1 MSKEKRLGRGLEAL
15 LGKVAAAQTVA
26 VDASEFGSNA
36 AADVASPANANA
48 SNAAVSE
55 TSLSA
60 LDAAVSDAPATVPF
74 PTAKTAVADAP
85 ARANA
90 NAAKTDVSAASK
102 PTPSATRTAVDAAED
117 EKERVLDEFAVGRA
131 ASEVPLD
138 RIDRN
143 PFQPRVD
150 FDQAEMEELAASVKR
165 HGMIQPIVLRRKGER
180 FEIVAGE
187 RRFRAA
193 KLAGWTSVPA
203 CLLDVDDRATAELAL
218 TENIQRKDLNAIE
231 KAAAFRNYLDQYG
244 GTHDELAKRLD
255 LDRSTVSNLLR
266 LLDLP
271 EEIQASVRRGELTQG
286 HARALLPL
294 EEWDQ
299 LELARRVV
307 DERLSVRQTETI
319 VQEFLDGADFAPP
332 EPGKKAPVKPEVSPR
347 VRDLEQQFRAWLG
360 MKVKLT
366 SNDKGKG
373 KLVVQFNS
381 NDEFERVYQALKP
394 RDF

>member
-15 LGKVAAAQTVA
+15 LGKVAVAQSVA
-26 VDASEFGSNA
+26 VDASEFGSSA
-36 AADVASPANANA
+36 AADVASSSSSSSNANANA
-48 SNAAVSE
+48 SNVATSAASAPAE
-55 TSLSA
+55 TTLSA
-60 LDAAVSDAPATVPF
+60 LDAAVSNAPATVPF
-74 PTAKTAVADAP
+74 PTA
-85 ARANA
+85 
-90 NAAKTDVSAASK
+90 SAASK
-102 PTPSATRTAVDAAED
+102 PTPSPTRAAVDVAED
-117 EKERVLDEFAVGRA
+117 EKERVLDAFAAGRA

-138 RIDRN
+138 LIDRN

-150 FDQAEMEELAASVKR
+150 FDQTEMEELAASVKR

-193 KLAGWTSVPA
+193 KLAGWTNVPA
-203 CLLDVDDRATAELAL
+203 CLLDVDDRTTAELAL

-271 EEIQASVRRGELTQG
+271 EEIQSSVRRGELTQG

-319 VQEFLDGADFAPP
+319 VQEFLEGAEFLPP
-332 EPGKKAPVKPEVSPR
+332 ESGKKTPAKQEVSPR

>member
-1 MSKEKRLGRGLEAL
+1 MSKEKRLGRGLESL
-15 LGKVAAAQTVA
+15 LGKVAVAQPVA

-36 AADVASPANANA
+36 AAEVASSANAAPSAA
-48 SNAAVSE
+48 SAPAE
-55 TSLSA
+55 TTLSA

-74 PTAKTAVADAP
+74 PTSP
-85 ARANA
+85 
-90 NAAKTDVSAASK
+90 K
-102 PTPSATRTAVDAAED
+102 PSPTRTAVDAAED
-117 EKERVLDEFAVGRA
+117 EKERVLDAFAVGRA
-131 ASEVPLD
+131 ASEVPIDL
-138 RIDRN
+138 IDRN

-150 FDQAEMEELAASVKR
+150 FDQAEMEELASSVKR

-187 RRFRAA
+187 RRYRAA
-193 KLAGWTSVPA
+193 KLA
-203 CLLDVDDRATAELAL
+203 CLLDVDDQTTAELAL

-271 EEIQASVRRGELTQG
+271 EEIQTSVRRGELTQG

-307 DERLSVRQTETI
+307 DERLSVRQTEKI
-319 VQEFLDGADFAPP
+319 VQEFLDGADFLPP
-332 EPGKKAPVKPEVSPR
+332 DAGKKPVAKPEVSPR
-347 VRDLEQQFRAWLG
+347 VRDLEQQFRTWLG

>member
-1 MSKEKRLGRGLEAL
+1 MSKEKRLGRGLESL
-15 LGKVAAAQTVA
+15 LGKVAAAQPVA

-36 AADVASPANANA
+36 AADVASSANANA
-48 SNAAVSE
+48 ANASKGATSAASASGE
-55 TSLSA
+55 TTLNA
-60 LDAAVSDAPATVPF
+60 LDAAVSNAPATVPF
-74 PTAKTAVADAP
+74 PTATAAP
-85 ARANA
+85 
-90 NAAKTDVSAASK
+90 K
-102 PTPSATRTAVDAAED
+102 PTPSPTRTAVDADED
-117 EKERVLDEFAVGRA
+117 EKERVLDAFAAGRA

-138 RIDRN
+138 LIDRN

-187 RRFRAA
+187 RRYRAA
-193 KLAGWTSVPA
+193 KLAGWTKVPA
-203 CLLDVDDRATAELAL
+203 CLLDVDDRTTAELAL

-231 KAAAFRNYLDQYG
+231 KAVAFRNYLDQYG

-271 EEIQASVRRGELTQG
+271 EEIQSSVRRGELTQG

-307 DERLSVRQTETI
+307 DERLSVRQTEKI
-319 VQEFLDGADFAPP
+319 VQEFLDGADFLPP
-332 EPGKKAPVKPEVSPR
+332 DAGKKPVAKPEVSPR
-347 VRDLEQQFRAWLG
+347 VRDLEQQFRTWLG

>member
-1 MSKEKRLGRGLEAL
+1 VSKEKRLGRGLESL
-15 LGKVAAAQTVA
+15 LGKVAAAQPVA

-36 AADVASPANANA
+36 AADVASSANANAANA
-48 SNAAVSE
+48 SNAATSAASAPGE
-55 TSLSA
+55 TTLNA
-60 LDAAVSDAPATVPF
+60 LDAAVSNAPATVPF
-74 PTAKTAVADAP
+74 PTATAAP
-85 ARANA
+85 
-90 NAAKTDVSAASK
+90 K
-102 PTPSATRTAVDAAED
+102 PTPSPTRTAVDADED
-117 EKERVLDEFAVGRA
+117 EKERVLDAFAAGRA

-138 RIDRN
+138 LIDRN

-187 RRFRAA
+187 RRYRAA
-193 KLAGWTSVPA
+193 KLAGWTKVPA
-203 CLLDVDDRATAELAL
+203 CLLDVDDRTTAELAL

-231 KAAAFRNYLDQYG
+231 KAVAFRNYLDQYG

-271 EEIQASVRRGELTQG
+271 EEIQSSVRRGELTQG

-307 DERLSVRQTETI
+307 DERLSVRQTEKI
-319 VQEFLDGADFAPP
+319 VQEFLDGADFLPP
-332 EPGKKAPVKPEVSPR
+332 DAGKKPVAKPEVSPR
-347 VRDLEQQFRAWLG
+347 VRDLEQQFRTWLG

>member
-1 MSKEKRLGRGLEAL
+1 MSKSKRLGKGLGSL
-15 LGKVAAAQTVA
+15 LSDISRNAAAESIA
-26 VDASEFGSNA
+26 VDASEFGSSA
-36 AADVASPANANA
+36 AANVASPANA
-48 SNAAVSE
+48 SVLNAATSAAPAPAE
-55 TSLSA
+55 TTLSA
-60 LDAAVSDAPATVPF
+60 LDATLSAVSNAPATVPF
-74 PTAKTAVADAP
+74 PTANVVKA
-85 ARANA
+85 
-90 NAAKTDVSAASK
+90 
-102 PTPSATRTAVDAAED
+102 TPSPTRTAVDVAED

-131 ASEVPLD
+131 ASEVPIDL
-138 RIDRN
+138 IDRN

-150 FDQAEMEELAASVKR
+150 FDQAEMEELASSVKR

-193 KLAGWTSVPA
+193 KLAEWTKVPA
-203 CLLDVDDRATAELAL
+203 CLIDVDDQATAELAL

-231 KAAAFRNYLDQYG
+231 KAVAFRNYLDQYG

-271 EEIQASVRRGELTQG
+271 EEIQTSVRRGELTQG

-307 DERLSVRQTETI
+307 DERLSVRQTEKI
-319 VQEFLDGADFAPP
+319 VQEFLDGADFLPP
-332 EPGKKAPVKPEVSPR
+332 ENGKKTPAKQEVSPR
-347 VRDLEQQFRAWLG
+347 VRDLEQQFRTWLG

>member
-1 MSKEKRLGRGLEAL
+1 MSKEKRLGRGLESL
-15 LGKVAAAQTVA
+15 LGKVAAAQPVA

-36 AADVASPANANA
+36 AADVASSANANAANA
-48 SNAAVSE
+48 SNAATSVASAPGE
-55 TSLSA
+55 TTLNA
-60 LDAAVSDAPATVPF
+60 LDAAVSNAPATVPF
-74 PTAKTAVADAP
+74 PTATAAP
-85 ARANA
+85 
-90 NAAKTDVSAASK
+90 K
-102 PTPSATRTAVDAAED
+102 PTPSPTRTAVDANED
-117 EKERVLDEFAVGRA
+117 EKERVVDAFAAGRA

-138 RIDRN
+138 LIDRN

-150 FDQAEMEELAASVKR
+150 FDQAEMEELASSVKR

-187 RRFRAA
+187 RRYRAA
-193 KLAGWTSVPA
+193 KLAGWTKVPA
-203 CLLDVDDRATAELAL
+203 CLLDVDDQTTAELAL

-271 EEIQASVRRGELTQG
+271 EEIQTSVCRGELTQG

-307 DERLSVRQTETI
+307 DERLSVRQTEKI
-319 VQEFLDGADFAPP
+319 VQEFLDGADFLPP
-332 EPGKKAPVKPEVSPR
+332 DAGKKPVAKPEVSPR
-347 VRDLEQQFRAWLG
+347 VRDLEQQFRTWLG

>member
-15 LGKVAAAQTVA
+15 LGKVAVAQSVA
-26 VDASEFGSNA
+26 VDASEFGSTA
-36 AADVASPANANA
+36 ATDVASSAGAAA
-48 SNAAVSE
+48 SNAAPSAASALGE
-55 TSLSA
+55 TKLSA

-74 PTAKTAVADAP
+74 PTATAAP
-85 ARANA
+85 
-90 NAAKTDVSAASK
+90 K
-102 PTPSATRTAVDAAED
+102 PTPSATRTAVDVAED
-117 EKERVLDEFAVGRA
+117 EKERVLDAFAVGRA

-138 RIDRN
+138 LIDRN

-150 FDQAEMEELAASVKR
+150 FDQAEMEELASSVKR

-193 KLAGWTSVPA
+193 KLAGWTNVPA
-203 CLLDVDDRATAELAL
+203 CLLDVDDQATAELAL

-231 KAAAFRNYLDQYG
+231 KAVAFRNYLDQYG

-271 EEIQASVRRGELTQG
+271 EEIQSSVRRGELTQG

-299 LELARRVV
+299 LELARRIV

-319 VQEFLDGADFAPP
+319 VQEFLDGADFLPP
-332 EPGKKAPVKPEVSPR
+332 ENGKKPVAKPEVSPR
-347 VRDLEQQFRAWLG
+347 VRDLEQQFRTWLG

>member
-26 VDASEFGSNA
+26 VDASEFGSSA
-36 AADVASPANANA
+36 AADVAASPASPASSA
-48 SNAAVSE
+48 SSGASGSSDASAPSNAAASAKNE
-55 TSLSA
+55 TTLSA

-74 PTAKTAVADAP
+74 PTAKTAAP
-85 ARANA
+85 
-90 NAAKTDVSAASK
+90 K

-117 EKERVLDEFAVGRA
+117 EKERVVDAFAVGRA

-138 RIDRN
+138 LIDRN

-150 FDQAEMEELAASVKR
+150 FDPKEMEELAASVKR

-193 KLAGWTSVPA
+193 KLAGWTNVPA
-203 CLLDVDDRATAELAL
+203 CLLDVDDQATAELAL

-271 EEIQASVRRGELTQG
+271 EEIQTSVRRGELTQG

-319 VQEFLDGADFAPP
+319 VQEFLNGADFLPP
-332 EPGKKAPVKPEVSPR
+332 ENGKKTPVKQEVSPR
-347 VRDLEQQFRAWLG
+347 VRDLEQQFRTWLG

>member
-1 MSKEKRLGRGLEAL
+1 MSKEKRLGRGLQSL
-15 LGKVAAAQTVA
+15 LGAVPAAQPVA
-26 VDASEFGSNA
+26 VDASEFGSTA
-36 AADVASPANANA
+36 VIDVASSAPANA
-48 SNAAVSE
+48 SNAATSAASAPAE
-55 TSLSA
+55 TTLSA

-74 PTAKTAVADAP
+74 PTSPKTSP
-85 ARANA
+85 
-90 NAAKTDVSAASK
+90 
-102 PTPSATRTAVDAAED
+102 TRTAVDVAED
-117 EKERVLDEFAVGRA
+117 EKERVVDAFAVGRA

-138 RIDRN
+138 LIDRN

-187 RRFRAA
+187 RRYRAA
-193 KLAGWTSVPA
+193 KLAGWTKVPA
-203 CLLDVDDRATAELAL
+203 CLLDVDDQTTAELAL

-231 KAAAFRNYLDQYG
+231 KAVAFRNYLDQYG

-271 EEIQASVRRGELTQG
+271 EEIQTSVRRGELTQG

-307 DERLSVRQTETI
+307 DERLSVRQTEKI
-319 VQEFLDGADFAPP
+319 VQEFLDGADFLPP
-332 EPGKKAPVKPEVSPR
+332 DAGKKPVAKPEVSPR
-347 VRDLEQQFRAWLG
+347 VRDLEQQFRTWLG

>member
-1 MSKEKRLGRGLEAL
+1 MSKTKRLGRGIEAL
-15 LGKVAAAQTVA
+15 LGDMSRNAAAQSVA

-36 AADVASPANANA
+36 AADVASSAND
-48 SNAAVSE
+48 AATSATSSPRE
-55 TSLSA
+55 TTINA
-60 LDAAVSDAPATVPF
+60 LDAAISDAPATVPF
-74 PTAKTAVADAP
+74 PTSP
-85 ARANA
+85 
-90 NAAKTDVSAASK
+90 
-102 PTPSATRTAVDAAED
+102 TRTAVDAAED
-117 EKERVLDEFAVGRA
+117 AKERALDAFAVGRA

-138 RIDRN
+138 LIDRN

-193 KLAGWTSVPA
+193 KLAGWTNVPA
-203 CLLDVDDRATAELAL
+203 CLLDVDDRTTAELAL

-231 KAAAFRNYLDQYG
+231 KAVAFRGYLDQYG

-271 EEIQASVRRGELTQG
+271 EEIQTSVRRGELTQG

-319 VQEFLDGADFAPP
+319 VQEFLEGAEFLPP
-332 EPGKKAPVKPEVSPR
+332 DKDKKKPVKPEVSPR
-347 VRDLEQQFRAWLG
+347 VRDLEQQFRTWLG

>member
-1 MSKEKRLGRGLEAL
+1 VSKEKRLGRGLESL
-15 LGKVAAAQTVA
+15 LGKVAAAQPVA

-36 AADVASPANANA
+36 AADVASSANANAANA
-48 SNAAVSE
+48 SNAATSAASAPGE
-55 TSLSA
+55 TTLNA
-60 LDAAVSDAPATVPF
+60 LDAAVSNAPATVPF
-74 PTAKTAVADAP
+74 PTATVA
-85 ARANA
+85 
-90 NAAKTDVSAASK
+90 
-102 PTPSATRTAVDAAED
+102 PSPTRTAVDANED
-117 EKERVLDEFAVGRA
+117 EKERVVDAFAAGRA

-138 RIDRN
+138 LIDRN

-187 RRFRAA
+187 RRYRAA
-193 KLAGWTSVPA
+193 KLAGWTKVPA
-203 CLLDVDDRATAELAL
+203 CLLDVDDRTTAELAL

-231 KAAAFRNYLDQYG
+231 KAVAFRNYLDQYG

-271 EEIQASVRRGELTQG
+271 EEIQSSVRRGELTQG

-307 DERLSVRQTETI
+307 DERLSVRQTEKI
-319 VQEFLDGADFAPP
+319 VQEFLDGADFLPP
-332 EPGKKAPVKPEVSPR
+332 DAGKKPVAKPEVSPR
-347 VRDLEQQFRAWLG
+347 VRDLEQQFRTWLG

>member
-15 LGKVAAAQTVA
+15 LGKVAVAQSVA
-26 VDASEFGSNA
+26 VDASEFGSSA
-36 AADVASPANANA
+36 AVAVASPANAND
-48 SNAAVSE
+48 SNA
-55 TSLSA
+55 
-60 LDAAVSDAPATVPF
+60 DVSDAPATVPF
-74 PTAKTAVADAP
+74 PTATVAPPAVSP
-85 ARANA
+85 A
-90 NAAKTDVSAASK
+90 K

-117 EKERVLDEFAVGRA
+117 EKERAVDAFAVGRA

-138 RIDRN
+138 LIDRN

-150 FDQAEMEELAASVKR
+150 FDQTEMEELASSVKR

-187 RRFRAA
+187 RRYRAA
-193 KLAGWTSVPA
+193 KLAGWTKVPA
-203 CLLDVDDRATAELAL
+203 CLVDVDDRATAELAL

-231 KAAAFRNYLDQYG
+231 KAVAFRGYLDQYG

-271 EEIQASVRRGELTQG
+271 EEIQTSVRRGEITQG

-319 VQEFLDGADFAPP
+319 VQEFLNGADFLPP
-332 EPGKKAPVKPEVSPR
+332 DKDKKPVAKPEVSPR
-347 VRDLEQQFRAWLG
+347 VRDLEQQFRTWLG

>member
-1 MSKEKRLGRGLEAL
+1 MSKEKRLGRGLESL
-15 LGKVAAAQTVA
+15 LGKVAVAQSVA
-26 VDASEFGSNA
+26 VDASEFGSTA
-36 AADVASPANANA
+36 AADVASPANASNANANAKVNA
-48 SNAAVSE
+48 SNAATSAASAPAE
-55 TSLSA
+55 TTLSA

-74 PTAKTAVADAP
+74 PTATVAP
-85 ARANA
+85 
-90 NAAKTDVSAASK
+90 K

-117 EKERVLDEFAVGRA
+117 EKERVVDAFAAGRA

-138 RIDRN
+138 LIDRN

-187 RRFRAA
+187 RRYRAA
-193 KLAGWTSVPA
+193 KLAGWTNVPA
-203 CLLDVDDRATAELAL
+203 CLLDVDDRTTAELAL

-231 KAAAFRNYLDQYG
+231 KAVAFRNYLDQYG

-271 EEIQASVRRGELTQG
+271 EEIQSSVRRGELTQG

-307 DERLSVRQTETI
+307 DERLSVRQTEKI
-319 VQEFLDGADFAPP
+319 VQEFLDGADFLPP
-332 EPGKKAPVKPEVSPR
+332 DAGKKPVAKPEVSPR
-347 VRDLEQQFRAWLG
+347 VRDLEQQFRTWLG

>member
-1 MSKEKRLGRGLEAL
+1 MSRN
-15 LGKVAAAQTVA
+15 AAAQSVA
-26 VDASEFGSNA
+26 VDASEFGSSA
-36 AADVASPANANA
+36 AADVASSVNASA
-48 SNAAVSE
+48 SNAATSALSAPGE
-55 TSLSA
+55 TTLNA
-60 LDAAVSDAPATVPF
+60 LDAAVSAPADAPATVPF
-74 PTAKTAVADAP
+74 PTP
-85 ARANA
+85 NGNA
-90 NAAKTDVSAASK
+90 NVAPK
-102 PTPSATRTAVDAAED
+102 PTPSPTRTAVDAAED
-117 EKERVLDEFAVGRA
+117 AKERALDAFAAGRA

-138 RIDRN
+138 LIDRN

-193 KLAGWTSVPA
+193 KLAGWTNVPA
-203 CLLDVDDRATAELAL
+203 CLLDVDDRTTAELAL

-231 KAAAFRNYLDQYG
+231 KAVAFRNYLDQYG

-271 EEIQASVRRGELTQG
+271 EEIQSSVRRGELTQG

-299 LELARRVV
+299 LELARRIV

-319 VQEFLDGADFAPP
+319 VQEFLEGAEFLPP
-332 EPGKKAPVKPEVSPR
+332 EAGKKTVAKPEVSPR
-347 VRDLEQQFRAWLG
+347 VRDLEQQFRTWLG

>member
-15 LGKVAAAQTVA
+15 LGKVAAAQPVA
-26 VDASEFGSNA
+26 VDASEFGANA
-36 AADVASPANANA
+36 AADVASPANVNANANA
-48 SNAAVSE
+48 SNAATSAVSAPAE
-55 TSLSA
+55 TTLSA
-60 LDAAVSDAPATVPF
+60 LDAAVADAPATVPF
-74 PTAKTAVADAP
+74 PTANVA
-85 ARANA
+85 
-90 NAAKTDVSAASK
+90 K
-102 PTPSATRTAVDAAED
+102 PTPSPTRAAVDVAED
-117 EKERVLDEFAVGRA
+117 EKERVLDAFAVGRA

-138 RIDRN
+138 LVDRN

-150 FDQAEMEELAASVKR
+150 FDPTEMEELAASVKR

-203 CLLDVDDRATAELAL
+203 CLLDVDDQTTAELAL

-231 KAAAFRNYLDQYG
+231 KAAAFRCYLDQYG

-271 EEIQASVRRGELTQG
+271 EDIQTSVRRGELTQG

-299 LELARRVV
+299 LELARRIV

-319 VQEFLDGADFAPP
+319 VQEFLDGAEFLPP
-332 EPGKKAPVKPEVSPR
+332 ETGKKTPAKQEVSPR
-347 VRDLEQQFRAWLG
+347 VRDLEQQFRTWLG

>member
-1 MSKEKRLGRGLEAL
+1 MSKEKRLGRGLQSL
-15 LGKVAAAQTVA
+15 LGAVPAAQPVA
-26 VDASEFGSNA
+26 VDASEFGSTA
-36 AADVASPANANA
+36 VIDVASSANANA
-48 SNAAVSE
+48 SNAATSAASAPAE
-55 TSLSA
+55 TTLSA

-74 PTAKTAVADAP
+74 PT
-85 ARANA
+85 
-90 NAAKTDVSAASK
+90 S
-102 PTPSATRTAVDAAED
+102 PTPSPTRTAVDVAED
-117 EKERVLDEFAVGRA
+117 EKERVVDAFAVGRA

-138 RIDRN
+138 LIDRN

-187 RRFRAA
+187 RRYRAA
-193 KLAGWTSVPA
+193 KLAGWTKVPA
-203 CLLDVDDRATAELAL
+203 CLLDVDDQTTAELAL

-231 KAAAFRNYLDQYG
+231 KAVAFRNYLDQYG

-271 EEIQASVRRGELTQG
+271 EEIQTSVRRGELTQG

-307 DERLSVRQTETI
+307 DERLSVRQTEKI
-319 VQEFLDGADFAPP
+319 VQEFLDGADFLPP
-332 EPGKKAPVKPEVSPR
+332 DAGKKPVAKPEVSPR
-347 VRDLEQQFRAWLG
+347 VRDLEQQFRTWLG

>member
-1 MSKEKRLGRGLEAL
+1 MSKEKRLGRGLESL
-15 LGKVAAAQTVA
+15 LGKVAVAQSVA
-26 VDASEFGSNA
+26 VDASEFGSTA
-36 AADVASPANANA
+36 AADVASPANASNANANANAKVNA
-48 SNAAVSE
+48 SNAATSAASAPAE
-55 TSLSA
+55 TTLSA

-74 PTAKTAVADAP
+74 PTATVAP
-85 ARANA
+85 
-90 NAAKTDVSAASK
+90 K

-117 EKERVLDEFAVGRA
+117 EKERVVDAFAAGRA

-138 RIDRN
+138 LIDRN

-150 FDQAEMEELAASVKR
+150 FDQTEMEELAASVKR

-187 RRFRAA
+187 RRYRAA
-193 KLAGWTSVPA
+193 KLAGWTNVPA
-203 CLLDVDDRATAELAL
+203 CLLDVDDRTTAELAL

-231 KAAAFRNYLDQYG
+231 KAIAFRNYLDQYG

-271 EEIQASVRRGELTQG
+271 EEIQSSVRRGELTQG

-307 DERLSVRQTETI
+307 DERLSVRQTEKI
-319 VQEFLDGADFAPP
+319 VQEFLDGADFLPP
-332 EPGKKAPVKPEVSPR
+332 DAGKKPVAKPEVSPR
-347 VRDLEQQFRAWLG
+347 VRDLEQQFRTWLG

>member
-15 LGKVAAAQTVA
+15 LGKVAVAQSVA
-26 VDASEFGSNA
+26 VDASEFGSSA
-36 AADVASPANANA
+36 AADVASSSSSNANANA
-48 SNAAVSE
+48 SNVATSAASAPAE
-55 TSLSA
+55 TTLSA
-60 LDAAVSDAPATVPF
+60 LDAAVSNAPATVPF
-74 PTAKTAVADAP
+74 PTA
-85 ARANA
+85 
-90 NAAKTDVSAASK
+90 SAASK
-102 PTPSATRTAVDAAED
+102 PTPSPTRAAVDVAED
-117 EKERVLDEFAVGRA
+117 EKERVLDAFAAGRA

-138 RIDRN
+138 LIDRN

-150 FDQAEMEELAASVKR
+150 FDQTEMEELAASVKR

-193 KLAGWTSVPA
+193 KLAGWTNVPA
-203 CLLDVDDRATAELAL
+203 CLLDVDDRTTAELAL

-271 EEIQASVRRGELTQG
+271 EEIQSSVRRGELTQG

-319 VQEFLDGADFAPP
+319 VQEFLEGAEFLPP
-332 EPGKKAPVKPEVSPR
+332 ESGKKTPAKQEVSPR

>member
-1 MSKEKRLGRGLEAL
+1 MSKEKRLGRGLESL
-15 LGKVAAAQTVA
+15 LGKVAAAQPVA

-36 AADVASPANANA
+36 ADDVASSANANAANA
-48 SNAAVSE
+48 SNAATSAASAPGE
-55 TSLSA
+55 TTLNA
-60 LDAAVSDAPATVPF
+60 LDAAVSNAPATVPF
-74 PTAKTAVADAP
+74 PTATAAP
-85 ARANA
+85 
-90 NAAKTDVSAASK
+90 K
-102 PTPSATRTAVDAAED
+102 PTPSPTRTAVDAAED
-117 EKERVLDEFAVGRA
+117 QKERVLDAFAAGRA

-138 RIDRN
+138 LIDRN

-187 RRFRAA
+187 RRYRAA
-193 KLAGWTSVPA
+193 KLAGWTNVPA
-203 CLLDVDDRATAELAL
+203 CLLDVDDQTTAELAL

-271 EEIQASVRRGELTQG
+271 EEIQSSVRRGELTQG

-307 DERLSVRQTETI
+307 DERLSVRQTEKI
-319 VQEFLDGADFAPP
+319 VQEFLDGADFLPP
-332 EPGKKAPVKPEVSPR
+332 ENGKKPVAKPEVSPR
-347 VRDLEQQFRAWLG
+347 VRDLEQQFRTWLG

>member
-1 MSKEKRLGRGLEAL
+1 MSKEKRLGRGLQSL
-15 LGKVAAAQTVA
+15 LGAVAVAQPVA

-36 AADVASPANANA
+36 ADDVASSANANA
-48 SNAAVSE
+48 SNAATFGTSAPGE
-55 TSLSA
+55 TTLNA
-60 LDAAVSDAPATVPF
+60 LGSAVSDAPATVPF
-74 PTAKTAVADAP
+74 PT
-85 ARANA
+85 
-90 NAAKTDVSAASK
+90 S
-102 PTPSATRTAVDAAED
+102 PTPSPTRTAVDVAED
-117 EKERVLDEFAVGRA
+117 EKERVLDAFAVGRA

-138 RIDRN
+138 LIDRN

-187 RRFRAA
+187 RRYRAA
-193 KLAGWTSVPA
+193 KLAGWTNVPA
-203 CLLDVDDRATAELAL
+203 CLLDVDDQTTAELAL

-231 KAAAFRNYLDQYG
+231 KAVAFRCYLDQYG

-271 EEIQASVRRGELTQG
+271 EDIQTSVRRGELTQG

-299 LELARRVV
+299 LELARRIV

-319 VQEFLDGADFAPP
+319 VQEFLDGAEFLPP
-332 EPGKKAPVKPEVSPR
+332 ETGKKKPAKQEVSPR
-347 VRDLEQQFRAWLG
+347 VRDLEQQFRTWLG

>member
-1 MSKEKRLGRGLEAL
+1 MSKEKRLGRGLESL
-15 LGKVAAAQTVA
+15 LGKVAAAQPVA

-36 AADVASPANANA
+36 AADVASSANANAANA
-48 SNAAVSE
+48 SNAATSVASAPGE
-55 TSLSA
+55 TTLNA
-60 LDAAVSDAPATVPF
+60 LDAAVSNAPATVPF
-74 PTAKTAVADAP
+74 PTATAAP
-85 ARANA
+85 
-90 NAAKTDVSAASK
+90 K
-102 PTPSATRTAVDAAED
+102 PTPSPTRTAVDANED
-117 EKERVLDEFAVGRA
+117 EKERVVDAFAAGRA

-138 RIDRN
+138 LIDRN

-150 FDQAEMEELAASVKR
+150 FDQAEMEELASSVKR

-187 RRFRAA
+187 RRYRAA
-193 KLAGWTSVPA
+193 KLAGWTKVPA
-203 CLLDVDDRATAELAL
+203 CLLDVDDQTTAELAL

-271 EEIQASVRRGELTQG
+271 EEIQTSVRRGELTQG

-307 DERLSVRQTETI
+307 DERLSVRQTEKI
-319 VQEFLDGADFAPP
+319 VQEFLDGADFLPP
-332 EPGKKAPVKPEVSPR
+332 DAGKKPVAKPEVSPR
-347 VRDLEQQFRAWLG
+347 VRDLEQQFRTWLG

>member
-1 MSKEKRLGRGLEAL
+1 MSKEKRLGRGLESL
-15 LGKVAAAQTVA
+15 LGKVAVAQSVA
-26 VDASEFGSNA
+26 VDASEFGSTA
-36 AADVASPANANA
+36 AADVASPANASNANANANAKVNA
-48 SNAAVSE
+48 SNAATSAASAPAE
-55 TSLSA
+55 TTLSA

-74 PTAKTAVADAP
+74 PTATVAP
-85 ARANA
+85 
-90 NAAKTDVSAASK
+90 K

-117 EKERVLDEFAVGRA
+117 EKERVVDAFAAGRA

-138 RIDRN
+138 LIDRN

-187 RRFRAA
+187 RRYRAA
-193 KLAGWTSVPA
+193 KLAGWTNVPA
-203 CLLDVDDRATAELAL
+203 CLLDVDDRTTAELAL

-231 KAAAFRNYLDQYG
+231 KAVAFRNYLDQSG

-271 EEIQASVRRGELTQG
+271 EEIQSSVRRGELTQG

-307 DERLSVRQTETI
+307 DERLSVRQTEKI
-319 VQEFLDGADFAPP
+319 VQEFLDGADFLPP
-332 EPGKKAPVKPEVSPR
+332 DAGKKPVAKPEVSPR
-347 VRDLEQQFRAWLG
+347 VRDLEQQFRTWLG

>member
-1 MSKEKRLGRGLEAL
+1 VSKEKRLGRGLESL
-15 LGKVAAAQTVA
+15 LGKVAAAQPVA

-36 AADVASPANANA
+36 AADVASSANANA
-48 SNAAVSE
+48 ANASKGATSAASASGE
-55 TSLSA
+55 TTLNA
-60 LDAAVSDAPATVPF
+60 LDAAVSNAPATVPF
-74 PTAKTAVADAP
+74 PTATAAP
-85 ARANA
+85 
-90 NAAKTDVSAASK
+90 K
-102 PTPSATRTAVDAAED
+102 PTPSPTRTAVDADED
-117 EKERVLDEFAVGRA
+117 EKERVLDAFAAGRA

-138 RIDRN
+138 LIDRN

-187 RRFRAA
+187 RRYRAA
-193 KLAGWTSVPA
+193 KLAGWTKVPA
-203 CLLDVDDRATAELAL
+203 CLLDVDDRTTAELAL

-231 KAAAFRNYLDQYG
+231 KAVAFRNYLDQYG

-271 EEIQASVRRGELTQG
+271 EEIQSSVRRGELTQG

-307 DERLSVRQTETI
+307 DERLSVRQTEKI
-319 VQEFLDGADFAPP
+319 VQEFLDGADFLPP
-332 EPGKKAPVKPEVSPR
+332 DAGKKPVAKPEVSPR
-347 VRDLEQQFRAWLG
+347 VRDLEQQFRTWLG

>member
-1 MSKEKRLGRGLEAL
+1 MSKEKRLGRGLQSL
-15 LGKVAAAQTVA
+15 LGAVPAAQPVA
-26 VDASEFGSNA
+26 VDASEFGSTA
-36 AADVASPANANA
+36 VIDVASSANANA
-48 SNAAVSE
+48 SNAATSAASAPAE
-55 TSLSA
+55 TTLSA

-74 PTAKTAVADAP
+74 PTSP
-85 ARANA
+85 
-90 NAAKTDVSAASK
+90 K
-102 PTPSATRTAVDAAED
+102 PSPTRTAVDVAED
-117 EKERVLDEFAVGRA
+117 EKERVVDAFAVGRA

-138 RIDRN
+138 LIDRN

-187 RRFRAA
+187 RRYRAA
-193 KLAGWTSVPA
+193 KLAGWTKVPA
-203 CLLDVDDRATAELAL
+203 CLLDVDDQTTAELAL

-231 KAAAFRNYLDQYG
+231 KAVAFRNYLDQYG

-271 EEIQASVRRGELTQG
+271 EEIQTSVRRGELTQG

-307 DERLSVRQTETI
+307 DERLSVRQTEKI
-319 VQEFLDGADFAPP
+319 VQEFLDGVDFLPP
-332 EPGKKAPVKPEVSPR
+332 DAGKKPVAKPEVSPR
-347 VRDLEQQFRAWLG
+347 VRDLEQQFRTWLG

>member
-1 MSKEKRLGRGLEAL
+1 MSKEKRLGRGLESL
-15 LGKVAAAQTVA
+15 LGKVAAAQPVA

-36 AADVASPANANA
+36 AADVASSANANAANA
-48 SNAAVSE
+48 SNAATSAASAPGE
-55 TSLSA
+55 TTLNA
-60 LDAAVSDAPATVPF
+60 LDAAVSNAPATVPF
-74 PTAKTAVADAP
+74 PTATAAP
-85 ARANA
+85 
-90 NAAKTDVSAASK
+90 K
-102 PTPSATRTAVDAAED
+102 PTPSPTRTAVDADED
-117 EKERVLDEFAVGRA
+117 EKERVLDAFAAGRA

-138 RIDRN
+138 LIDRN

-187 RRFRAA
+187 RRYRAA
-193 KLAGWTSVPA
+193 KLAGWTKVPA
-203 CLLDVDDRATAELAL
+203 CLLDVDDRTTAELAL

-231 KAAAFRNYLDQYG
+231 KAVAFRNYLDQYG

-271 EEIQASVRRGELTQG
+271 EEIQSSVRRGELTQG

-307 DERLSVRQTETI
+307 DERLSVRQTEKI
-319 VQEFLDGADFAPP
+319 VQEFLDGADFLPP
-332 EPGKKAPVKPEVSPR
+332 DAGKKPVAKPEVSPR
-347 VRDLEQQFRAWLG
+347 VRDLEQQFRTWLG

>member
-1 MSKEKRLGRGLEAL
+1 MSKTKRLGRGIEAL
-15 LGKVAAAQTVA
+15 LGDMSRNAAAQSVA
-26 VDASEFGSNA
+26 VDASEFGSSA
-36 AADVASPANANA
+36 AADVASSVNASA
-48 SNAAVSE
+48 SNAATSALSAPGE
-55 TSLSA
+55 TTLNA
-60 LDAAVSDAPATVPF
+60 LDAAVSAPADAPATVPF
-74 PTAKTAVADAP
+74 PTP
-85 ARANA
+85 NGNA
-90 NAAKTDVSAASK
+90 NVAPK
-102 PTPSATRTAVDAAED
+102 PTPSPTRTAVDAAED
-117 EKERVLDEFAVGRA
+117 AKERALDAFAAGRA

-138 RIDRN
+138 LIDRN

-193 KLAGWTSVPA
+193 KLAGWTNVPA
-203 CLLDVDDRATAELAL
+203 CLLDVDDRTTAELAL

-231 KAAAFRNYLDQYG
+231 KAVAFRNYLDQYG

-271 EEIQASVRRGELTQG
+271 EEIQSSVRRGELTQG

-299 LELARRVV
+299 LELARRIV

-319 VQEFLDGADFAPP
+319 VQEFLEGAEFSPP
-332 EPGKKAPVKPEVSPR
+332 ESGKKPVAKPEVSPR
-347 VRDLEQQFRAWLG
+347 VRDLEQQFRTWLG

>member
-1 MSKEKRLGRGLEAL
+1 MSKEKRLGRGLESL
-15 LGKVAAAQTVA
+15 LGKVAAAQPVA
-26 VDASEFGSNA
+26 VDASEFGSSA
-36 AADVASPANANA
+36 AADVASSVNANA
-48 SNAAVSE
+48 SNAATSAPSAPAE
-55 TSLSA
+55 TTLGA

-74 PTAKTAVADAP
+74 PTA
-85 ARANA
+85 
-90 NAAKTDVSAASK
+90 SAATK
-102 PTPSATRTAVDAAED
+102 PTPSPTRTAVDAAED
-117 EKERVLDEFAVGRA
+117 DKERALDAFAAGRA
-131 ASEVPLD
+131 ASEVPLEL
-138 RIDRN
+138 IDRN

-150 FDQAEMEELAASVKR
+150 FDQAEMEELASSVKR

-187 RRFRAA
+187 RRYRAA
-193 KLAGWTSVPA
+193 KLAGWTNVPA
-203 CLLDVDDRATAELAL
+203 CLVDVDDQATAELAL

-231 KAAAFRNYLDQYG
+231 KAVAFRNYLDQYG

-271 EEIQASVRRGELTQG
+271 EEIQSSVRRGELTQG

-319 VQEFLDGADFAPP
+319 VQEFLEGAEFLPP
-332 EPGKKAPVKPEVSPR
+332 ESGKKPVAKPEVSPR
-347 VRDLEQQFRAWLG
+347 VRDLEQQFRTWLG

>member
-1 MSKEKRLGRGLEAL
+1 MSKEKRLGRGLESL
-15 LGKVAAAQTVA
+15 LGKVAAAQPVA
-26 VDASEFGSNA
+26 VDASEFGSSA
-36 AADVASPANANA
+36 AANVASSVNANA
-48 SNAAVSE
+48 SNAATSAPSAPAE
-55 TSLSA
+55 TTLSA
-60 LDAAVSDAPATVPF
+60 LDAAASASADAPATVPF
-74 PTAKTAVADAP
+74 PTSTVA
-85 ARANA
+85 
-90 NAAKTDVSAASK
+90 
-102 PTPSATRTAVDAAED
+102 PSPTRTAVDAAED
-117 EKERVLDEFAVGRA
+117 AKERVVDAFAVGRA

-138 RIDRN
+138 LIDRN

-150 FDQAEMEELAASVKR
+150 FDQAEMEELASSVKR

-193 KLAGWTSVPA
+193 KLAGWTNVPA
-203 CLLDVDDRATAELAL
+203 CLLDVDDRTTAELAL

-231 KAAAFRNYLDQYG
+231 KAVAFRSYLDQYG

-271 EEIQASVRRGELTQG
+271 EEIQTSVRRGELTQG

-307 DERLSVRQTETI
+307 DEKLSVRQTEKI
-319 VQEFLDGADFAPP
+319 VQEFLDGADFLPP
-332 EPGKKAPVKPEVSPR
+332 DAGKKPVAKPEVSPR
-347 VRDLEQQFRAWLG
+347 VRDLEQQFRTWLG

>member
-1 MSKEKRLGRGLEAL
+1 M
-15 LGKVAAAQTVA
+15 LGKVAAAQSVA
-26 VDASEFGSNA
+26 VDASEFGSPA
-36 AADVASPANANA
+36 AIDVASSAPG
-48 SNAAVSE
+48 E
-55 TSLSA
+55 TTLNA

-74 PTAKTAVADAP
+74 PTTNGNATVAP
-85 ARANA
+85 
-90 NAAKTDVSAASK
+90 K
-102 PTPSATRTAVDAAED
+102 PTPSPTRTAVDAAED
-117 EKERVLDEFAVGRA
+117 EKERVVDAFAAGRA

-138 RIDRN
+138 LIDRN

-187 RRFRAA
+187 RRYRAA
-193 KLAGWTSVPA
+193 KLAGWTNVPA
-203 CLLDVDDRATAELAL
+203 CLLDVDDQTTAELAL

-231 KAAAFRNYLDQYG
+231 KAVAFRNYLDQYG

-271 EEIQASVRRGELTQG
+271 EEIQTSVRRGELTQG

-307 DERLSVRQTETI
+307 DERLSVRQTEKI
-319 VQEFLDGADFAPP
+319 VQEFLDGADFLPP
-332 EPGKKAPVKPEVSPR
+332 DAGKKPVAKPEVSPR
-347 VRDLEQQFRAWLG
+347 VRDLEQQFRTWLG

>member
-1 MSKEKRLGRGLEAL
+1 MSKEKRLGRGLESL
-15 LGKVAAAQTVA
+15 LGKVAAAQPVA

-36 AADVASPANANA
+36 AADVASSANANAANA
-48 SNAAVSE
+48 SNAATSAASAPGE
-55 TSLSA
+55 TTLNA
-60 LDAAVSDAPATVPF
+60 LDAAVSNAPATVPF
-74 PTAKTAVADAP
+74 PTATAAP
-85 ARANA
+85 
-90 NAAKTDVSAASK
+90 K
-102 PTPSATRTAVDAAED
+102 PTPSPTRTAVDANED
-117 EKERVLDEFAVGRA
+117 EKERVLDAFAAGRA

-138 RIDRN
+138 LIDRN

-187 RRFRAA
+187 RRYRAA
-193 KLAGWTSVPA
+193 KLAGWTKVPA
-203 CLLDVDDRATAELAL
+203 CLLDVDDRTTAELAL

-231 KAAAFRNYLDQYG
+231 KAVAFRNYLDQYG

-271 EEIQASVRRGELTQG
+271 EEIQSSVRRGELTQG

-307 DERLSVRQTETI
+307 DERLSVRQTEKI
-319 VQEFLDGADFAPP
+319 VQEFLDGADFLPP
-332 EPGKKAPVKPEVSPR
+332 DAGKKPVAKPEVSPR
-347 VRDLEQQFRAWLG
+347 VRDLEQQFRTWLG

>member
-1 MSKEKRLGRGLEAL
+1 MSKEKRLGRGLESL
-15 LGKVAAAQTVA
+15 FGKVAAAQGVA
-26 VDASEFGSNA
+26 VDASEFGSSA
-36 AADVASPANANA
+36 AANVASPANASD
-48 SNAAVSE
+48 SNAATSDASAPGE
-55 TSLSA
+55 TTLNA

-74 PTAKTAVADAP
+74 PT
-85 ARANA
+85 
-90 NAAKTDVSAASK
+90 S
-102 PTPSATRTAVDAAED
+102 PTPSPTRTAVDVAED
-117 EKERVLDEFAVGRA
+117 EKERVLDAFAVGRA

-138 RIDRN
+138 LIDRN

-150 FDQAEMEELAASVKR
+150 FDQAEMEELASSVKR

-193 KLAGWTSVPA
+193 KLAGWTQVPA
-203 CLLDVDDRATAELAL
+203 CLLDVDDQTTAELAL

-271 EEIQASVRRGELTQG
+271 EEIQSSVRRGELTQG

-307 DERLSVRQTETI
+307 DERLSVRQTEKI
-319 VQEFLDGADFAPP
+319 VQEFLDGADFLPP
-332 EPGKKAPVKPEVSPR
+332 DADKKPVAKPEVSPR
-347 VRDLEQQFRAWLG
+347 VRDLEQQFRTWLG

>member
-15 LGKVAAAQTVA
+15 LGKVAAAQPVA
-26 VDASEFGSNA
+26 VDASEFGSSA
-36 AADVASPANANA
+36 AADVASPANASA
-48 SNAAVSE
+48 SNAAPSAPSAKSE
-55 TSLSA
+55 TTLSA

-74 PTAKTAVADAP
+74 PTAKTGD
-85 ARANA
+85 ANA
-90 NAAKTDVSAASK
+90 FKTATSAASQPK
-102 PTPSATRTAVDAAED
+102 PSPTRTAVDVAED
-117 EKERVLDEFAVGRA
+117 EKERVLDAFAVGRA

-138 RIDRN
+138 LIDRN

-150 FDQAEMEELAASVKR
+150 FDQAEMEELASSVKR

-187 RRFRAA
+187 RRYRAA
-193 KLAGWTSVPA
+193 KLAGWTKVPA
-203 CLLDVDDRATAELAL
+203 CLLDVDDQTTAELAL

-271 EEIQASVRRGELTQG
+271 EEIQTSVRRGELTQG

-307 DERLSVRQTETI
+307 DERLSVRQTEKI
-319 VQEFLDGADFAPP
+319 VQEFLDGADFLPLDA
-332 EPGKKAPVKPEVSPR
+332 GKKPVAKPEVSPR
-347 VRDLEQQFRAWLG
+347 VRDLEQQFRTWLG

>member
-1 MSKEKRLGRGLEAL
+1 MSKEKRLGRGLESL
-15 LGKVAAAQTVA
+15 LGKVAAAQPVA

-36 AADVASPANANA
+36 AADVASSANANAANA
-48 SNAAVSE
+48 SNAATSAASAPGE
-55 TSLSA
+55 TTLNA
-60 LDAAVSDAPATVPF
+60 LDAAVSNAPATVPF
-74 PTAKTAVADAP
+74 PTATAAP
-85 ARANA
+85 
-90 NAAKTDVSAASK
+90 K
-102 PTPSATRTAVDAAED
+102 PTPSPTRTAVDANED
-117 EKERVLDEFAVGRA
+117 EKERVLDAFAVGRA

-138 RIDRN
+138 LIDRN

-150 FDQAEMEELAASVKR
+150 FDPTEMEELASSVKR

-193 KLAGWTSVPA
+193 KLAGWTNVPA
-203 CLLDVDDRATAELAL
+203 CLLDVDDRTTAELAL

-231 KAAAFRNYLDQYG
+231 KAVAFRGYLDQYG

-271 EEIQASVRRGELTQG
+271 EEIQTSVRRGELTQG

-307 DERLSVRQTETI
+307 DERLSVRQTEKI
-319 VQEFLDGADFAPP
+319 VQEFLDGADFLPP
-332 EPGKKAPVKPEVSPR
+332 DAGKKPVAKPEVSPR
-347 VRDLEQQFRAWLG
+347 VRDLEQQFRTWLG

>member
-1 MSKEKRLGRGLEAL
+1 MSKTKRLGRGIEAL
-15 LGKVAAAQTVA
+15 LGDMSRNAAAQSVA

-36 AADVASPANANA
+36 AADVASSANANPSNA
-48 SNAAVSE
+48 SNVATFAASAPVE
-55 TSLSA
+55 TTLSA
-60 LDAAVSDAPATVPF
+60 LDAAVSAPVDVPATVPF
-74 PTAKTAVADAP
+74 PTA
-85 ARANA
+85 NA
-90 NAAKTDVSAASK
+90 NVAPK
-102 PTPSATRTAVDAAED
+102 PTPSPTRTAVDAAED
-117 EKERVLDEFAVGRA
+117 AKERALDAFAVGRA

-138 RIDRN
+138 LIDRN

-150 FDQAEMEELAASVKR
+150 FDQTEMEELAASVKR

-193 KLAGWTSVPA
+193 KLAGWTNVPA
-203 CLLDVDDRATAELAL
+203 CLLDVDDRTTAELAL

-271 EEIQASVRRGELTQG
+271 EEIQSSVRRGELTQG

-299 LELARRVV
+299 LELARRIV

-319 VQEFLDGADFAPP
+319 VQEFLEGAEFLPP
-332 EPGKKAPVKPEVSPR
+332 EAGKKAPAKQEVSPR

>member
-1 MSKEKRLGRGLEAL
+1 MSKTKRLGRGIEAL
-15 LGKVAAAQTVA
+15 LGDMSRNAAAQSVA

-36 AADVASPANANA
+36 AADVASTANANANA
-48 SNAAVSE
+48 SNAATSSALASAE
-55 TSLSA
+55 TTLSA
-60 LDAAVSDAPATVPF
+60 LDAAVSNAPATVPF
-74 PTAKTAVADAP
+74 PTANV
-85 ARANA
+85 
-90 NAAKTDVSAASK
+90 VK
-102 PTPSATRTAVDAAED
+102 PTPSPTRTAVDAAED
-117 EKERVLDEFAVGRA
+117 AKERALDAFAVGRA

-138 RIDRN
+138 LIDRN

-150 FDQAEMEELAASVKR
+150 FDQAEMEDLAASVKR

-193 KLAGWTSVPA
+193 KLAGWTNVPA
-203 CLLDVDDRATAELAL
+203 CLLDVDDRTTAELAL

-231 KAAAFRNYLDQYG
+231 KAVAFRGYLDQYG

-271 EEIQASVRRGELTQG
+271 EEIQSSVRRGELTQG

-299 LELARRVV
+299 LELARRIV

-319 VQEFLDGADFAPP
+319 VQEFLEGAEFLPP
-332 EPGKKAPVKPEVSPR
+332 EAGKKTVAKPEVSPR
-347 VRDLEQQFRAWLG
+347 VRDLEQQFRTWLG